1 MRHRCGQTAHVREL
15 LSGDNGTVRL
25 RRPVLVGYDKSEAS
39 RRALLYA
46 AGLARRMRRQLLVV
60 HVAPACAG
68 EAVVTAYPAPGGAQ
82 MAPLL
87 WLIDEVS
94 KLADINDVS
103 VYLAQL
109 CGRRGRSLH
118 HVAAWV
124 HAEALVLGAPQHR
137 WHQVFGSLP
146 AWLVRRARCPVIT
159 VP

>member
-1 MRHRCGQTAHVREL
+1 M
-15 LSGDNGTVRL
+15 LSGDDATVRL
-25 RRPVLVGYDKSEAS
+25 GRPVMVGYDKSEAS

-68 EAVVTAYPAPGGAQ
+68 DAVVTAYPAPGGAH

-87 WLIDEVS
+87 WLVEEVS
-94 KLADINDVS
+94 KLPDINDVS
-103 VYLAQL
+103 VFLAQL
-109 CGRRGRSLH
+109 CGRRGRSLYR
-118 HVAAWV
+118 VAAWV
-124 HAEALVLGAPQHR
+124 RAEALVLGAPQHR
-137 WHQVFGSLP
+137 RHRVFGSLP

>member
-1 MRHRCGQTAHVREL
+1 MREM
-15 LSGDNGTVRL
+15 LSGDNASVRL
-25 RRPVLVGYDKSEAS
+25 GGPVMVGYDKSEAS

-46 AGLARRMRRQLLVV
+46 AGLARRLRRQLLVV

-68 EAVVTAYPAPGGAQ
+68 DAVVTAYPAPGGAH
-82 MAPLL
+82 MEPLL
-87 WLIDEVS
+87 WLVDEVS
-94 KLADINDVS
+94 KLSDISDVS

-124 HAEALVLGAPQHR
+124 HAEALVLGAPR
-137 WHQVFGSLP
+137 RRRRRVFGSLP
-146 AWLVRRARCPVIT
+146 ALLVRRADCPVIT